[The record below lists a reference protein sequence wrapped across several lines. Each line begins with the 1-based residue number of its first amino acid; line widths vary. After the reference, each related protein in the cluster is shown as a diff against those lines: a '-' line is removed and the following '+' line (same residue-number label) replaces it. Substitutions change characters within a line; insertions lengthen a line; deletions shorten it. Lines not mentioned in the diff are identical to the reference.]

1 MDMLKGLL
9 GLQKEQRDIEA
20 SDAFD
25 ITSARLPGRAIIT
38 FEKRGGQIAALEVTE
53 RGAEIL
59 RGIAAGAVQSE
70 IDEVRANSKAVPLS
84 RDEGASRQEAVAFI
98 QSLDLLDHVEKNAML
113 GALPR

>member
-1 MDMLKGLL
+1 MLKALL
-9 GLQKEQRDIEA
+9 KRQKERDGFDCTEA
-20 SDAFD
+20 YD

-38 FEKRGGQIAALEVTE
+38 FEKRGGAVAALEVTE

-70 IDEVRANSKAVPLS
+70 IEEVRSGVRTVPLS
-84 RDEGASRQEAVAFI
+84 RDEGASREQAEAFI
-98 QSLDLLDHVEKNAML
+98 QSLDLLDHVEKSAML